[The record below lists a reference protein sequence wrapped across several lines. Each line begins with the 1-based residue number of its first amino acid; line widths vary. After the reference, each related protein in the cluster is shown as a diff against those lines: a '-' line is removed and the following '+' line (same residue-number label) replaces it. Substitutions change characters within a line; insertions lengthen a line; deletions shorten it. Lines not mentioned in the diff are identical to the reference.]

1 MKSPL
6 IEVIVTSPIN
16 EQMVGAIIKIT
27 FALVS
32 LQLYS
37 GCNNKLD
44 REPYF
49 CPSVDVKV
57 GLQSSD
63 QNSMGREKDF
73 VPSLQQLLW

>member
-1 MKSPL
+1 M
-6 IEVIVTSPIN
+6 
-16 EQMVGAIIKIT
+16 
-27 FALVS
+27 S

-57 GLQSSD
+57 GPQSSD

-73 VPSLQQLLW
+73 VPSLQQLFTLIRQNNATNHLP